1 MRQRQTCIERINIM
15 PINKELVES
24 FQPVSYSRV
33 QRGEASYKETYD
45 LTVSELE
52 RLVTMYKQ
60 LTTVGQTARLLRDS
74 IDHWIRRYHGY
85 AIEGSIG
92 SHYVQVGIDKN
103 DCVFEHVIPA
113 AKVRDMLLQGI
124 LTVRQALNTPICLI
138 SNHNDNILRDEG
150 HVSSSPDYWHFFDR
164 YEMFDEAKFTTYNG
178 QEIVDPHAWTL
189 DKHFEFFGI
198 V

>member
-1 MRQRQTCIERINIM
+1 MSVT
-15 PINKELVES
+15 KELIES

-33 QRGEASYKETYD
+33 QRGEISYHETYK
-45 LTVSELE
+45 LTVSELD
-52 RLVTMYKQ
+52 RLVGMYKQ
-60 LTTVGQTARLLRDS
+60 LTTAGQTARLLRDS

-92 SHYVQVGIDKN
+92 SHYVQVGVDKN
-103 DCVFEHVIPA
+103 ACVFEHVIPA

-124 LTVRQALNTPICLI
+124 LTVRQALNTPTCLI
-138 SNHNDNILRDEG
+138 SNRNDDILRDEG

-164 YEMFDEAKFTTYNG
+164 YEMFDDSQFTTYNG
-178 QEIVDPHAWTL
+178 QAIHNPHEWTL
-189 DKHFEFFGI
+189 DRHFDFFGI

>member
-1 MRQRQTCIERINIM
+1 MSEFKT
-15 PINKELVES
+15 LVEGFS
-24 FQPVSYSRV
+24 PVTYSRV
-33 QRGEASYKETYD
+33 QRGDQAYKETYE

-52 RLVTMYKQ
+52 RLVRMYRQ
-60 LTTVGQTARLLRDS
+60 LTQVGQTARLIRDS

-92 SHYVQVGIDKN
+92 SHYVQVGVDKN

-124 LTVRQALNTPICLI
+124 LTVHQALNTPTCLI
-138 SNHNDNILRDEG
+138 SNRNDDILRDEG

-164 YEMFDEAKFTTYNG
+164 YAVFDDAKFTTYNG
-178 QEIVDPHAWTL
+178 QVISDLHEWTL